1 MFVSK
6 QWLEKLVDV
15 KQYEAQHI
23 ADKLST
29 TGIEVEGVANFATG
43 LKNIVVGYTLDV
55 IDHPDSD
62 HLHVCQV
69 EVGETHVEGGVL
81 QIVCGAPNV
90 ATGQKV
96 IVALPGARIVDNI
109 KIKKGKIRGQISNG
123 MICSLDELGVPS
135 NVVPKAYS
143 DGIFVLP
150 ADAPIGE
157 DALEYLQFN
166 DDVLELSVTANRA
179 DALSM
184 YGVSYEVGA
193 IFSQTPHV
201 ETPQATIDTTAQVAD
216 YVQTV
221 HVVADD
227 LALVYRVGVVK
238 DITIKESPIWL
249 QSTLMKMGIRPL
261 NNVVDVTNYMLLLYG
276 QPMHAFDV
284 AKLGDDLTVRLAND
298 GEKLVTLDE
307 QERELTANDVVISS
321 NGQAVAL
328 AGVMGGLNSEI
339 TNDTTAIALE
349 VALFDPKR
357 VRATSKRLGLRSE
370 SSARFEKGIHVDMMQ
385 QACAHALALIAELGD
400 GTVVSNDQL
409 VATKTFEPSVVAVT
423 LDEINARLGTKL
435 TLEEVVMILE
445 NRLGFSVH
453 TSGNDLE
460 VIVPTRRFDIKI
472 PADIIEEVARIYGYD
487 NLPSTLPIT
496 PSIQGGLSP
505 LQSYLRLTRRVL
517 ESVGYSQVI
526 SYSLTSEEKAG
537 RLAFEENEGIR
548 LAMPMSEERSTLRRS
563 LLTTLLE
570 VASYNVA
577 RNNTNLSL
585 YETGRVF
592 YKDASETQTNEREH
606 VALLLTGNAVDTT
619 WQSKAR
625 SVDFYDLKG
634 ALDSYFQQMG
644 IVEDICYVATQKH
657 NMHPGR
663 TADIVFNGEVIGFVG
678 QLHPQLAQSLDLKET
693 YVAEFSVKPLLE
705 RLPKALV
712 QTTVPKFPSM
722 TRDIALLVDK
732 TVKHGDIVDVMI
744 ENGGNY
750 LVDVTL
756 FDLYQGSGIADDK
769 QSLAYRLTFMDLEAT
784 LVEEE
789 VSKRMDNVQNALM
802 ERVGA
807 VIR

>member
-29 TGIEVEGVANFATG
+29 TGIEVEGIVNFGTG
-43 LKNIVVGYTLDV
+43 LKNIVVGYTREV
-55 IDHPDSD
+55 VDHPDSD

-69 EVGETHVEGGVL
+69 EVGETHAEGGIL
-81 QIVCGAPNV
+81 QIVCGASNI

-109 KIKKGKIRGQISNG
+109 KIKKGKIRGQVSNG

-143 DGIFVLP
+143 EGVFVLP
-150 ADAPIGE
+150 VDAPIGA

-179 DALSM
+179 DVLSM

-193 IFSQTPHV
+193 IFEKTPHF
-201 ETPQATIDTTAQVAD
+201 EMPQLTMDTTDQVVN

-221 HVVADD
+221 NIEAND
-227 LALVYRVGVVK
+227 LASVYRVGVVK
-238 DITIKESPIWL
+238 NITIKESPIWL

-284 AKLGDDLTVRLAND
+284 EKLGDDLTVCLAKE
-298 GEKLVTLDE
+298 GEKIVTLDE
-307 QERELTANDVVISS
+307 QERELTANDIVIAS
-321 NGQAVAL
+321 NGQAIAL

-339 TNDTTAIALE
+339 TNDTTTIALE
-349 VALFDPKR
+349 VALFDSKR

-370 SSARFEKGIHVDMMQ
+370 SSARFEKGIHVDIMVK
-385 QACAHALALIAELGD
+385 ACAHALALIAELGG
-400 GTVVSNDQL
+400 GTVVSEDQL
-409 VATKTFEPSVVAVT
+409 ILTKVFEPSIVNVT
-423 LDEINARLGTKL
+423 LEEINARLGTKL
-435 TLEEVVMILE
+435 TFQEVVSILE
-445 NRLGFSVH
+445 NQLGFSVESFE
-453 TSGNDLE
+453 TTLK
-460 VIVPTRRFDIKI
+460 VTVPTRRFDIKI
-472 PADIIEEVARIYGYD
+472 PADILEEVARIYGYD
-487 NLPSTLPIT
+487 NLPSTLPKT
-496 PSIQGGLSP
+496 PSIRGGLSP

-517 ESVGYSQVI
+517 ESVGYSQII
-526 SYSLTSEEKAG
+526 SYALTSVEKAG
-537 RLAFEENEGIR
+537 RLAFKENDGIR

-563 LLTTLLE
+563 LLTTMLE

-577 RNNTNLSL
+577 RGNTNLAL

-592 YKDASETQTNEREH
+592 YKDSSDTQVSEREH
-606 VALLLTGNAVDTT
+606 VALLLTGNAKDTT

-625 SVDFYDLKG
+625 SVDFYDIKG
-634 ALDSYFQQMG
+634 ALDSYFKQMG
-644 IVEDICYVATQKH
+644 IVEEICYIATQKQD
-657 NMHPGR
+657 MHPGR
-663 TADIVFNGEVIGFVG
+663 TADIVFNGAVIGFIG
-678 QLHPQLAQSLDLKET
+678 QLHPQVAQLLDLKET
-693 YVAEFSVKPLLE
+693 YVAEFVVIPLLE
-705 RLPKALV
+705 CLPKALV
-712 QTTVPKFPSM
+712 QKMVPKFPSM

-732 TVKHGDIVDVMI
+732 TVKHGDIVDVMLAY
-744 ENGGNY
+744 GGKY

-756 FDLYQGSGIADDK
+756 FDLYQGTGIADDK

-784 LVEEE
+784 LIEEE
-789 VSKRMDNVQNALM
+789 VSKCMDKVQNALIEQM
-802 ERVGA
+802 NA
-807 VIR
+807 IIR

>member
-15 KQYEAQHI
+15 KDYPAQHI

-29 TGIEVEGVANFATG
+29 TGIEVEGVTNFTTG
-43 LKNIVVGYTLDV
+43 LKKIVVGYTHEV
-55 IDHPDSD
+55 VEHPDSD

-69 EVGETHVEGGVL
+69 EVGEEHSEGGML
-81 QIVCGAPNV
+81 QIVCGASNV

-109 KIKKGKIRGQISNG
+109 KIKKGKIRGQVSNG
-123 MICSLDELGVPS
+123 MICSLDELGIPN

-143 DGIFVLP
+143 EGIFVLP
-150 ADAPIGE
+150 SDAPIGM
-157 DALEYLQFN
+157 DALDYLQFN

-193 IFSQTPHV
+193 IFEKTPHF
-201 ETPQATIDTTAQVAD
+201 EMPQATMDTTDQVAN

-221 HVVADD
+221 TVESKD
-227 LALVYRVGVVK
+227 LAPIYRVGVVK
-238 DITIKESPIWL
+238 NITIKESPIWL
-249 QSTLMKMGIRPL
+249 QSILMKMGIRPL

-284 AKLGDDLTVRLAND
+284 AKLGEDLTVRLASD
-298 GEKLVTLDE
+298 GETLVTLDE
-307 QERELTANDVVISS
+307 QERELTADDVVIAS
-321 NGQAVAL
+321 NGKPVAL

-339 TNDTTAIALE
+339 TNDTTSIALE
-349 VALFDPKR
+349 VALFNPKR

-370 SSARFEKGIHVDMMQ
+370 SSARFEKGIHVDMME

-400 GTVVSNDQL
+400 GVVVSGDQL
-409 VATKTFEPSVVAVT
+409 VFTKTFEPNVVSVT
-423 LDEINARLGTKL
+423 LEEINARLGTAL
-435 TLEEVVMILE
+435 SLEEVVGILE
-445 NRLGFSVH
+445 SRLGFSVQVSDNSLGV
-453 TSGNDLE
+453 T
-460 VIVPTRRFDIKI
+460 VPTRRFDITI

-487 NLPSTLPIT
+487 NLPSTLPTT

-526 SYSLTSEEKAG
+526 SYSLTSTEKAG
-537 RLAFEENEGIR
+537 RLAFEENDGIA

-563 LLTTLLE
+563 LLTTLVE

-577 RNNTNLSL
+577 RSNTNLSL

-592 YKDASETQTNEREH
+592 YKDNSTTQASEREH
-606 VALLLTGNAVDTT
+606 VALLLTGNAEDTT

-625 SVDFYDLKG
+625 SVDFYDIKG
-634 ALDSYFQQMG
+634 ALDSYFKQMG
-644 IVEDICYVATQKH
+644 IIEDICYSATKKQD
-657 NMHPGR
+657 MHPGR
-663 TADIVFNGEVIGFVG
+663 TADIVFKGDVIGFVG
-678 QLHPQLAQSLDLKET
+678 QLHPQVAQSLDLKET
-693 YVAEFSVKPLLE
+693 YVAEFAIKPLLE

-712 QTTVPKFPSM
+712 QTIVPKFPSM
-722 TRDIALLVDK
+722 TRDISLLVDK
-732 TVKHGDIVDVMI
+732 TVKHGDIVDVVLL
-744 ENGGNY
+744 NCGKH
-750 LVDVTL
+750 LVDVAL
-756 FDLYQGSGIADDK
+756 FDLYQGTGIADDK

-789 VSKRMDNVQNALM
+789 VSKCMDKVQNALIKQFN
-802 ERVGA
+802 A
-807 VIR
+807 NIR

>member
-29 TGIEVEGVANFATG
+29 TGIEVEGVVNFGAR

-90 ATGQKV
+90 TTGQKV

-109 KIKKGKIRGQISNG
+109 KIKKGKIRGQVSNG

-150 ADAPIGE
+150 EDAPIGE
-157 DALEYLQFN
+157 NVIDYLQFN

-193 IFSQTPHV
+193 IFSQIPHF
-201 ETPQATIDTTAQVAD
+201 ETTQATIDTTVQVSD

-221 HVVADD
+221 NVVADD
-227 LALVYRVGVVK
+227 LAPVYRVGVVK
-238 DITIKESPIWL
+238 NITIKESPIWL

-284 AKLGDDLTVRLAND
+284 AKLGEDLTVRLAND

-339 TNDTTAIALE
+339 TTDTTTVALE
-349 VALFDPKR
+349 VALFDSKR
-357 VRATSKRLGLRSE
+357 VRTTSKRLGLRSE

-385 QACAHALALIAELGD
+385 QACQHALALIAELGG
-400 GTVVSNDQL
+400 GTVVSGDKV
-409 VATKTFEPSVVAVT
+409 VATKTFEPSLVTVT
-423 LDEINARLGTKL
+423 LEDINLRLGTEL
-435 TLEEVVMILE
+435 TVKEVVGILE
-445 NRLGFSVH
+445 NRLVFSVNVSN
-453 TSGNDLE
+453 TTLE
-460 VIVPTRRFDIKI
+460 ITVPTRRFDIKI

-487 NLPSTLPIT
+487 NLPSTLPVT
-496 PSIQGGLSP
+496 PSIRGGLSP

-537 RLAFEENEGIR
+537 RLAFEKNSGIR

-563 LLTTLLE
+563 LLTTMLDI
-570 VASYNVA
+570 ASYNVA
-577 RNNTNLSL
+577 RNNTNLAL
-585 YETGRVF
+585 YETGRIF
-592 YKDASETQTNEREH
+592 YSSDTQTQANEQEH
-606 VALLLTGNAVDTT
+606 VAMVLTGNASEAT
-619 WQSKAR
+619 WQEKGR
-625 SVDFYDLKG
+625 RVDFYDIKG
-634 ALDSYFQQMG
+634 ALDSYFNQMG
-644 IVEDICYVATQKH
+644 VVEHICYEATQKE

-663 TADIVFNGEVIGFVG
+663 TAFIKFDGEVIGFVG
-678 QLHPQLAQSLDLKET
+678 QLHPKTAELLDLKET
-693 YVAEFSVKPLLE
+693 YVAEFAVKPLLDK
-705 RLPKALV
+705 LPKALV
-712 QTTVPKFPSM
+712 QTTVPKFPST
-722 TRDIALLVDK
+722 TRDMALLVDQ
-732 TVKHGDIVDVMI
+732 TVKHGDLVEVMI
-744 ENGGNY
+744 NNGGKY
-750 LVDVTL
+750 LTDVTL
-756 FDLYQGSGIADDK
+756 FDLYKGQGIADNK
-769 QSLAYRLTFMDLEAT
+769 QSLAYRLTFMNLEAT

-789 VSKRMDNVQNALM
+789 IAQQMTTIQNAL
-802 ERVGA
+802 VNQFN
-807 VIR
+807 VTIR